1 MAVCSPIADSA
12 EDLPR
17 QKLAAVELGGLG
29 HTKRQEAGTFETM
42 QLLRD
47 ARTDVEIDARL

>member
-1 MAVCSPIADSA
+1 MAVCSPIADNA

-17 QKLAAVELGGLG
+17 QKLAAAQLGCLG
-29 HTKRQEAGTFETM
+29 YAKRQEAGTFETM
-42 QLLRD
+42 QRFRG